1 MSARTILA
9 LSAAALAIA
18 AAAAGYL
25 ARPAWLFGTPA
36 PTPQQAR
43 PVDPLG
49 ALPPGLVARLVWPLP
64 DAPSPFVRITRIAPK
79 AFCDSLA
86 AAGLRNAA
94 FQMGEAPLRG
104 WTCVTDLVKPVEGD
118 EQSVS
123 SLFVAARGLES
134 DRVDNVRMKLN
145 LIDAGTAPVVKA
157 IARDVLRQICRSL
170 GWEPPAAVIQAIDGP
185 KEGRILERGVS
196 YDLKR
201 EFGPAERFN
210 LIIVF
215 PRSLGQGGEDRFVA
229 DPRRSA
235 VAR

>member
-1 MSARTILA
+1 MTPPRITLA
-9 LSAAALAIA
+9 LIAAAALAAGA
-18 AAAAGYL
+18 AVYV
-25 ARPAWLFGTPA
+25 ARPDLFFAAPPPPMAQKPA
-36 PTPQQAR
+36 
-43 PVDPLG
+43 DPLG
-49 ALPPGLVARLVWPLP
+49 GLPPGLAALLARAAP
-64 DAPSPFVRITRIAPK
+64 DAPSPFVRLTRVKPE
-79 AFCDSLA
+79 AFCTSLA
-86 AAGLRNAA
+86 SAGLRNAA
-94 FQMGEAPLRG
+94 FRIGEAPLTG

-145 LIDAGTAPVVKA
+145 LIDAATAPVVKA
-157 IARDVLRQICRSL
+157 IARDTLRQICRSL
-170 GWEPPAAVIQAIDGP
+170 GWEPPAAVLEAIDGP
-185 KEGRILERGVS
+185 KEGRVVDRGVS
-196 YDLKR
+196 YDMKR

-215 PRSLGQGGEDRFVA
+215 PRSLGSGGEDRFVA